1 MAQGK
6 RRGFEGGVV
15 SQAAEKPRGP
25 AGSHRKGFHGVR
37 NQAKVRKRWLV
48 NYLGHGVEQLSSG
61 FRGVGLVRMRD
72 IGVAID
78 ASLVLLPS
86 LRLLTTVSVG
96 ARVLLLVTGD
106 FLLILVVTH
115 AGGRVVVLYRLGP
128 GGGSA
133 GGARWWTRDSRVCAM
148 RSKAD
153 PMRVSDSWIME
164 RTWSQLGGLAGLL
177 PLGSGD
183 WDPRGVRDLGRWGP
197 EPRWCPGDEVLRALL
212 RGGSGE
218 EDLEYSW
225 PYPSLSKR
233 WRGVE
238 VAHVRGKRTFVPREE
253 AGLNSLW

>member
-15 SQAAEKPRGP
+15 PQAAEEPRGP

-78 ASLVLLPS
+78 ASLVLFPS

-106 FLLILVVTH
+106 FLLILVVMH
-115 AGGRVVVLYRLGP
+115 AGGRVVVLYRLGS
-128 GGGSA
+128 GGSA
-133 GGARWWTRDSRVCAM
+133 GGARWRTRDSRVCAM

-153 PMRVSDSWIME
+153 PMRVSDS
-164 RTWSQLGGLAGLL
+164 
-177 PLGSGD
+177 
-183 WDPRGVRDLGRWGP
+183 
-197 EPRWCPGDEVLRALL
+197 
-212 RGGSGE
+212 
-218 EDLEYSW
+218 
-225 PYPSLSKR
+225 
-233 WRGVE
+233 
-238 VAHVRGKRTFVPREE
+238 
-253 AGLNSLW
+253 